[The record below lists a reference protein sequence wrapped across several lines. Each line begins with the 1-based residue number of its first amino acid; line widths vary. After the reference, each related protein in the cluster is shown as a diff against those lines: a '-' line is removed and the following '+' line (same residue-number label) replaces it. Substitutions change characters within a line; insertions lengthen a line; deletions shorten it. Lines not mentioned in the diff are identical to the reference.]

1 MVIFYHETVE
11 KSSFFFDL
19 ADFLLTMVIFCAI
32 IFAKKI
38 GGILMTIGERITII
52 RKNSEEKTLAKFG
65 EKLGVSNTA
74 ISRIEK
80 GQRGLTDQMCKA
92 ICRAYNVSEQW
103 LRTGEGEM
111 YETMTVDKNLLS
123 LANEITNAPDS
134 DPTKQFLSRLAR
146 LSESEWFALE
156 RLFANI

>member
-1 MVIFYHETVE
+1 MICLKMQAFSYI
-11 KSSFFFDL
+11 L
-19 ADFLLTMVIFCAI
+19 PIFLLTLSNFCAI

-38 GGILMTIGERITII
+38 GGVLVTTGERLKTL
-52 RKNSEEKTLAKFG
+52 RKNSEEKTLTNFG
-65 EKLGVSNTA
+65 AKLGVSATA
-74 ISRIEK
+74 ISKIEK

-111 YETMTVDKNLLS
+111 YETMTVDKNLLR